1 MSEPTVR
8 LNANR
13 VTSARSK
20 RSKPVDPVQSPVS
33 GMPDGVRGGVLAGD
47 VTTAATVCRIVAH
60 LLVLLLPAWVKRA
73 VMSWSPAVRFDV
85 ANVAWLPASSTVL
98 SLVEPSKKVTLPRV
112 GEAGPTTVKVNTT
125 GWPDGV
131 GFREEVNVAPP
142 GVPVVPPPVDTVVG
156 ELAAPVV
163 GVDGVV
169 VAVVATVVVGAAP
182 VVEVAPPGVDV
193 EEVEP
198 PGGKQAPLARRGVMP
213 MQANVLVTVAVQ
225 VRVPAPIVAER
236 LHWSI
241 VTVGAESD
249 ATPAVAVQVTVP
261 VAPEL
266 LH

>member
-1 MSEPTVR
+1 MSCVR
-8 LNANR
+8 ACCPGI
-13 VTSARSK
+13 A
-20 RSKPVDPVQSPVS
+20 
-33 GMPDGVRGGVLAGD
+33 
-47 VTTAATVCRIVAH
+47 TTAATVCRIVAD
-60 LLVLLLPAWVKRA
+60 LLVMVLPASAKRA
-73 VMSWSPAVRFDV
+73 VMAWLPAVRFEV
-85 ANVAWLPASSTVL
+85 ANVAWPPASSTVP
-98 SLVEPSKKVTLPRV
+98 SLVEPSKNVTLPMV
-112 GEAGPTTVKVNTT
+112 GEPAPTTVKVNTT

-142 GVPVVPPPVDTVVG
+142 GVPVAPPRVDTVVG

-163 GVDGVV
+163 GVGGAVV
-169 VAVVATVVVGAAP
+169 TVVATVVVGAAP
-182 VVEVAPPGVDV
+182 VVEVEPPGVEV

-198 PGGKQAPLARRGVMP
+198 PGGKQAPLARRGAIP

-225 VRVPAPIVAER
+225 VRVLAPIVAEP